1 MMESLQQE
9 ARVTNVVHSGKKIF
23 IPGSTTASS
32 SARKLQIRDAVSWSV
47 CFGVV
52 AMLTGAL
59 LLYNIGVTMS
69 AVTSLL
75 FYFSLAG
82 FIFFVARAILLRNAR
97 GTAKDPKSSG
107 LN

>member
-9 ARVTNVVHSGKKIF
+9 ARVTNVVRSGEKIF
-23 IPGSTTASS
+23 IPGSTTASP

-69 AVTSLL
+69 TVTSLL